1 MKVKHT
7 EGPWIERDGYK
18 IQAEDGSLIAE
29 MKGRPEDLG
38 HWGPKVYDA
47 NSRLIC
53 SAPDL
58 YETMVEAVKV
68 GARWA
73 ADEGAASE
81 VALQEIVEML
91 IATLEFAQHKTV
103 AVRTVLP
110 LKAACPR
117 CEQNTMHPKEE
128 MNALSRRDNETYI
141 CSSCGMAEAM
151 EDFFISRTNNA

>member
-1 MKVKHT
+1 MKKAKHT
-7 EGPWIERDGYK
+7 RGPWLERDGYE
-18 IQAEDGSLIAE
+18 IVAQDGSTIAHLKATE
-29 MKGRPEDLG
+29 EDRGRGLDRE
-38 HWGPKVYDA
+38 A

-53 SAPDL
+53 SAPDM

-81 VALQEIVEML
+81 VALQEIVGML